1 MEKSTWTMETD
12 VSWVSEEKIFFK
24 YAAVFL
30 VFVVVVVAPSPSTK
44 WKTTEEEFAISEM
57 RVKKVGCKLQ
67 ECVVHI
73 DDCKEE
79 ACEEITP

>member
-1 MEKSTWTMETD
+1 
-12 VSWVSEEKIFFK
+12 
-24 YAAVFL
+24 
-30 VFVVVVVAPSPSTK
+30 
-44 WKTTEEEFAISEM
+44 M
-57 RVKKVGCKLQ
+57 RVKKVGCELQ